1 MLCYVYLMFLY
12 EYAANFLFT
21 LYKRARKYGAMITG
35 ITQNVEDILQSHVAR
50 TMLANSEFLLIFNQ
64 SSTDK
69 IELAKLLNISE
80 LQMSYVSKSSVG
92 NALMKVGGVL
102 IPFNNL
108 YPKGELYKMM
118 TSKMSE
124 V

>member
-1 MLCYVYLMFLY
+1 
-12 EYAANFLFT
+12 
-21 LYKRARKYGAMITG
+21 
-35 ITQNVEDILQSHVAR
+35 
-50 TMLANSEFLLIFNQ
+50 MLANSEFLLIFNQ